1 MNMRRLLPLIAAV
14 ALAGCGASR
23 QTDET
28 ISESRSTQ
36 RDPHVFTLEDIQNA
50 QQQNLNNVLA
60 MIRRYRSEWL
70 RPILVANTGRMVDP
84 SAYIDRQRIGTVS
97 ALVNVPLA
105 SATLIRY
112 LTPPEAQGELGLD
125 NLGGAIVVSTR

>member
-1 MNMRRLLPLIAAV
+1 MNYRRFLPLVAAV
-14 ALAGCGASR
+14 AIAGCGSSR
-23 QTDET
+23 SSDES
-28 ISESRSTQ
+28 ISESRPRSI
-36 RDPHVFTLEDIQNA
+36 DPHVFTLEDIQNA
-50 QQQNLNNVLA
+50 QQQNVNNVLA

-97 ALVNVPLA
+97 ALVTVPLA

-112 LTPPEAQGELGLD
+112 LTPAEAQGELGLD
-125 NLGGAIVVSTR
+125 NLAGAVVVSTR